1 MLSKLYT
8 YLYFHCIDLIS
19 TFIMQNLCSVV
30 MRSLWDWK
38 PFNSFLFVHI
48 CLTLS
53 LKTNFTKVARLGMK
67 IIAIIRSKKSKQ
79 QKQKITVFKNT
90 ILEFLRLSLNL
101 SFIRRWKPLPLKYLH
116 AIVVCET
123 DWMKFYLPNVKV
135 KSAAPKSD
143 TMKPSWKLGKIAHY
157 CWIY

>member
-1 MLSKLYT
+1 MIFSKLYST
-8 YLYFHCIDLIS
+8 CLYFHCIYLIS
-19 TFIMQNLCSVV
+19 TYIMQNLCSVV

-53 LKTNFTKVARLGMK
+53 LNTHFTKVARLGKK

-90 ILEFLRLSLNL
+90 ILEILRLSLNL
-101 SFIRRWKPLPLKYLH
+101 YFIRNWKPLPLKYLC
-116 AIVVCET
+116 AIIACET
-123 DWMKFYLPNVKV
+123 DWMEFYLPNVKV
-135 KSAAPKSD
+135 KSGTPKSD
-143 TMKPSWKLGKIAHY
+143 TIKPSWKILHY
-157 CWIY
+157 CWIYY